1 MIKKTPPMGFN
12 TWNTFGECFYD
23 HTLREVA
30 DALVDRGFK
39 DAGYEYLIIDD
50 HWNMENRDSETHR
63 MTERPGKFPNG
74 LTPVIDYVHSKDL
87 KMGIYS
93 CAGVRTCG
101 VKMGSFD
108 YEFLDAKTFAEWGI
122 DYLKYDFCL
131 RPELLSGE
139 MLYRRMG
146 LALRHSGRD
155 ILFAACNWG
164 SDDVWSWARS
174 AGAHTYR
181 STGDIADNFKSFT
194 EIFRSQLPKLGSSC
208 PGCQNDLDMMTVGM
222 EGAGNVASG
231 NDFGTEGTYRMQFCV
246 WCMFS
251 SPLILGCDVRSV
263 SDKYRDLLCNREL
276 IRINQDP
283 ECRPAFPI
291 GYRNQGYESTNV
303 YCKLLTGGEFAI
315 LFLNVNDGERN
326 MGFIP
331 HDIGICES
339 SGYRIHMTDLFT
351 GEEFEE
357 NDFVSL
363 PVPARDCRIF
373 RAKLVK

>member
-1 MIKKTPPMGFN
+1 MGFN
-12 TWNTFGECFYD
+12 TWNTFGEVFYD

-50 HWNMENRDSETHR
+50 HWNMEHRDPETHR
-63 MTERPGKFPNG
+63 MIERPGKFPNG
-74 LTPVIDYVHSKDL
+74 LRPVIDYVHSKGL

-93 CAGVRTCG
+93 CAGLRTCG

-108 YEFLDAKTFAEWGI
+108 YEFVDAKTFAEWGI

-131 RPELLSGE
+131 RPELIPGE
-139 MLYRRMG
+139 IFYRRMG

-164 SDDVWSWARS
+164 MEDVWAWARS
-174 AGAHTYR
+174 ACTHTYR

-194 EIFRSQLPKLGSSC
+194 DIFRSQLPRLGSSV
-208 PGCQNDLDMMTVGM
+208 PGCQNDLDMLTVGM
-222 EGAGNVASG
+222 EGAGNVAHDE
-231 NDFGTEGTYRMQFCV
+231 DFGSEGTYRMQFCI
-246 WCMFS
+246 WSMFS
-251 SPLILGCDVRSV
+251 SPLILGCDVRTV

-291 GYRNQGYESTNV
+291 TFMKGGYDNSNV
-303 YCKLLTGGEFAI
+303 FCKLLSNGEFAL
-315 LFLNVNDGERN
+315 LFLNVNDHDSK
-326 MGFIP
+326 MGAIP
-331 HDIGICES
+331 HEIGICES
-339 SGYRIHMTDLFT
+339 SGYHTLLTDVFT
-351 GEEFEE
+351 GEQIECG
-357 NDFVSL
+357 DFIDVN
-363 PVPARDCRIF
+363 VPAFDCKMF
-373 RAKLVK
+373 RVKLVK